1 MCVYNNYVN
10 VGTCTYLAHASARFL
25 TMEAFV
31 LKRSSLVIPGEGK
44 CHTHTH
50 TQQTVAEHFSEA
62 KSPEKDRER
71 ERERFFET
79 TCPSL
84 VITWSSDWKY

>member
-1 MCVYNNYVN
+1 MYVYNNYVN

-44 CHTHTH
+44 MSHTHTH
-50 TQQTVAEHFSEA
+50 NRQSQNTCLKQSHQRKIE
-62 KSPEKDRER
+62 RER
-71 ERERFFET
+71 EREREIF
-79 TCPSL
+79 
-84 VITWSSDWKY
+84 